1 MNLGFG
7 KNYVINLKRH
17 EHRRNRTL
25 ELLGHDNTIIIDA
38 IDGKDYVNDEAFIKE
53 HLAPVVID
61 PNGWWTIGI
70 ICCALS
76 HRKAWKAFLDSG
88 EETACFFE
96 DDIVQSESFSYE
108 TIEEI
113 RDGVEDKDWGC
124 IFLGK
129 YGKII
134 ALVDDR
140 EYKPLHGNS
149 KWGAY
154 KRFKPDQW
162 AAHAY
167 ILNRK
172 GAQWL
177 YDHQLPVSKATDVYI
192 EHLPFNIYAPRANQ
206 FEQVRWVKKLKP
218 DFIPFIDIVEED
230 VEDMVSHTAGD
241 GIWSQRSYLLG
252 HTLPKPEIELKHFK
266 LPKFNAS
273 FTGYKF
279 TYNT

>member
-17 EHRRNRTL
+17 ENRKNRTL
-25 ELLGHDNTIIIDA
+25 SILGEENTIVIDA
-38 IDGKDYVNDEAFIKE
+38 IDGKEFENDNDWINK
-53 HLAPVVID
+53 HLAPEVID
-61 PNGWWTIGI
+61 PNGWWTVGI

-96 DDIVQSESFSYE
+96 DDIQLSEDFNTD

-113 RDGVEDKDWGC
+113 RDGVEEKNWGC

-129 YGKII
+129 YGRKI

-140 EYKPLHGNS
+140 EYRPLHGNS
-149 KWGAY
+149 TWGAY

-177 YDHQLPVSKATDVYI
+177 YDHQLPVSKAADVYI
-192 EHLPFNIYAPRANQ
+192 EHLPFDIYAPRANQ
-206 FEQVRWVKKLKP
+206 FNQVRWVRKLK
-218 DFIPFIDIVEED
+218 DGFIPFIDIIKED
-230 VEDMVSHTAGD
+230 VEDLTSHTAGD
-241 GIWSQRSYLLG
+241 GVWTDRTFLLG
-252 HTLPKPEIELKHFK
+252 YTLPKPEVEFK
-266 LPKFNAS
+266 RFSLARFNAS
-273 FTGYKF
+273 FNGYKF
-279 TYNT
+279 TYNI